1 MFVGFKRDDGSW
13 GDPINLG
20 PAVNSSY
27 MDKCPSLSP
36 DGKFLFFVS
45 SRPNGNKNPQKVW
58 PHPFFKNLKEIFS
71 ADVYW
76 VSSKI
81 IDELRP
87 KESKNNR

>member
-1 MFVGFKRDDGSW
+1 
-13 GDPINLG
+13 
-20 PAVNSSY
+20 
-27 MDKCPSLSP
+27 LSP
-36 DGKFLFFVS
+36 DRKFLFFVS

-58 PHPFFKNLKEIFS
+58 HSPFFKNSNFS